1 MSVGIAGAT
10 GRLECRPALAGDEK
24 FLRALFMESRPELH
38 ALPAPLVDL
47 QMRAQRRQY
56 SADAPDSV
64 ERVVELDQV
73 PVGRCWV
80 ARSAPAHRVLDLSI
94 AGTYRNRGLGTRLL
108 RGFQAEA
115 AGDGVPLHL
124 AVWGGN
130 TGARRLY
137 ARLGFTQI
145 AATAG
150 YLELQWTPEGRR

>member
-1 MSVGIAGAT
+1 MSVGIVGAT
-10 GRLECRPALAGDEK
+10 SRLECRPALAGDEI
-24 FLRALFMESRPELH
+24 FLRALFTESRPELH
-38 ALPAPLVDL
+38 VLPGPLVDL

-64 ERVVELDQV
+64 EQVVELDGT

-80 ARSAPAHRVLDLSI
+80 SRSAPAHRVLDLSI
-94 AGTYRNRGLGTRLL
+94 AGAYRHRGLGTRLL
-108 RGFQAEA
+108 RGFQADA
-115 AGDGVPLHL
+115 AHGDVPLRL

-145 AATAG
+145 AAAGG
-150 YLELQWTPEGRR
+150 YLELQWTPGSRA